1 MDLWE
6 MIAEEQQQ
14 SSFAEIQQLIRTH
27 LKPHVGDLGRFR
39 STRELH
45 ASSLYQRLEPYIRVV
60 LETPQFGAFVSSAP
74 LRKET
79 YRVVAWNIERGKQ
92 LAGQLEAL
100 KRHEYLRQ
108 ADVLLLTETDV
119 GMARSGNLDVAR
131 EMAAALE
138 MDYVFAPCYWSLVKG
153 SGLERHVDGENDL
166 GLHGNAIL
174 SRYPLSKFRPVHL
187 ENGIDILAAREQRL
201 GRQTALLAD
210 VEFPQG
216 KVTFACIHL
225 DAHSSQR
232 HRRDQMQCVLD
243 ALPAGNGPVV
253 LGGDWNTT
261 TYDSST
267 AFRSIC
273 GFWLRVF
280 MGVGHVIRN
289 HYLHPDRW
297 FERELFDLLRQRGFE
312 YERSNVPGEYTICY
326 DIADQQ
332 TYLALREW
340 VPQFCF
346 PFIHWSLRDF
356 GGKCPFKIDWFATR
370 GVEPLNPRVIHE
382 VREGREAPLSDH
394 DAIGV
399 DLRI

>member
-1 MDLWE
+1 ML
-6 MIAEEQQQ
+6 AEEQQQ
-14 SSFAEIQQLIRTH
+14 SSFVEIQQIIRSH
-27 LKPHVGDLGRFR
+27 LKPHLGALGKFR

-45 ASSLYQRLEPYIRVV
+45 ASPLYQRLEPYIRAV
-60 LETPQFGAFVSSAP
+60 LETPQSGSFARTSP
-74 LRKET
+74 PRKES
-79 YRVVAWNIERGKQ
+79 YRIVAWNIERGKQ

-100 KRHEYLRQ
+100 QNHEYLRE

-119 GMARSGNLDVAR
+119 GMARSGNFDVAR
-131 EMAAALE
+131 EMAAALG
-138 MDYVFAPCYWSLVKG
+138 MDYAFAPCYWSLVKG
-153 SGLERHVDGENDL
+153 SGLERHVNGENDL

-174 SRYPLSKFRPVHL
+174 SRYPLSNLRPVHL

-201 GRQTALLAD
+201 GCQTALLAD
-210 VEFPQG
+210 VGFPQAR
-216 KVTFACIHL
+216 VTFACIHL

-232 HRRDQMQCVLD
+232 HRCDQMKSVLD
-243 ALPAGNGPVV
+243 ALPREASPVV

-289 HYLHPDRW
+289 HYLHPYNL
-297 FERELFDLLRQRGFE
+297 FERGLFDLLQGRGFE
-312 YERSNVPGEYTICY
+312 YERSNVLGEYTICY

-370 GVEPLNPRVIHE
+370 GVEPFNPRVIHE
-382 VREGREAPLSDH
+382 VREGRKTPLSDH

-399 DLRI
+399 DLRL